1 MLQVSYSISFPFSF
15 GKQNW
20 KHIPQYENSL
30 LAPSQAQEQLFQLTL
45 ASETCC
51 HCPSSCVSINCGI
64 SRTKFAKRAA
74 ASMNPTQCQ
83 LTPTHTHRQIRAC
96 LRLSI
101 NVCES
106 SRCLM
111 PEINMKCR
119 RLSLRPRLQLAFSWQ
134 SSQNFFPCNIF
145 IMKYSIWLS
154 DTSTC
159 LPAYLADG
167 CLAATPICRSFE
179 HILLGSDN
187 FDNAL
192 YNW

>member
-1 MLQVSYSISFPFSF
+1 MLQVSYSISFPFF
-15 GKQNW
+15 LWGAKL
-20 KHIPQYENSL
+20 KTYPPVRKPPPR
-30 LAPSQAQEQLFQLTL
+30 PSQAQEQLFQLTL

-111 PEINMKCR
+111 PEINMKCP

-134 SSQNFFPCNIF
+134 SSQNFSPCNIF
-145 IMKYSIWLS
+145 IIKYSI
-154 DTSTC
+154 
-159 LPAYLADG
+159 
-167 CLAATPICRSFE
+167 
-179 HILLGSDN
+179 
-187 FDNAL
+187 
-192 YNW
+192 